1 MKWFYIDESITSGDR
16 RVGPVETDEL
26 KALKADGKIKDTT
39 LVWHRDMKEW
49 APWSTAFPTFESS
62 QKQADDL
69 LQDTLAT
76 LIREKTLEQKAFAG
90 FWIRSCAF
98 LIDVFL
104 LSLVGSGVSL
114 LLNALGIMDM
124 QTLSGLVDA
133 YYKNPTAT
141 DTSMA
146 ILHARGMY
154 VFIAVMFL
162 VQSLYSIFF
171 HARYSGTVGKML
183 LHLRVEKA
191 DGSHLGFKGAVI
203 RYAFSLISE
212 ASLFFY
218 GIGYLIAAVDPQKR
232 ALHDFFAKTRVVHSD
247 VRQK

>member
-1 MKWFYIDESITSGDR
+1 MKWFYIDESISTGDR
-16 RVGPVETDEL
+16 RVGPIETDEL
-26 KALKADGKIKDTT
+26 KALKTDGKITDTT

-49 APWSTAFPTFESS
+49 EPWSSAFPKFEDT

-76 LIREKTLEQKAFAG
+76 LIREKALEQKAFAG

-98 LIDVFL
+98 LIDAFL

-124 QTLSGLVDA
+124 QALSSLLDA
-133 YYKNPTAT
+133 YYKDPTAT
-141 DTSMA
+141 DASMA
-146 ILHARGMY
+146 ILHAKGMY
-154 VFIAVMFL
+154 VFIAAMFL
-162 VQSLYSIFF
+162 VQSIYSIFF
-171 HARYSGTVGKML
+171 HARYSGSVGKKL
-183 LHLRVEKA
+183 LHLRVEMA
-191 DGSHLGFKGAVI
+191 DGSRLGFKGAVI
-203 RYAFSLISE
+203 RYASSLISE

-232 ALHDFFAKTRVVHSD
+232 TLHDFLAKTRVVHSD
-247 VRQK
+247 IRHK